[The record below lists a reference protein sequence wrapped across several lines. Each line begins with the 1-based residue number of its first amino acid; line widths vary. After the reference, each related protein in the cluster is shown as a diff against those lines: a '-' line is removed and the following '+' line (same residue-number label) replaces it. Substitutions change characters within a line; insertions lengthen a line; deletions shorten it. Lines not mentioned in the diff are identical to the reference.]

1 MKAYLRLTKP
11 GITVFIAITVA
22 AGYVTTAAGT
32 IDAARLV
39 TVIAATLLMAGGA
52 AALNHVAEH
61 ASDALMLRT
70 ASRPIPSGAVTV
82 RDGRIFGWT
91 LTLAGLTLSVLA
103 LPWLATVFLAAS
115 HVSYVFVYTPMK
127 RRTPLCTLVG
137 AIPGSLPVLAGCAA
151 TGLPIGRAG
160 YALAGLLFAW
170 QIPHFLAIGW
180 LARDDYRRAGCPML
194 SVVDPGGQISADV
207 AILYASGTLAFGL
220 MIAASAPVGGL
231 FTAVAVAAG
240 LGYVTAA
247 YPMLRN
253 RDRAS
258 ARRLFFASLMVLP
271 VMLTALMVDLIAGA

>member
-1 MKAYLRLTKP
+1 MKAHLHLTKP
-11 GITVFIAITVA
+11 GITIFIAITVA
-22 AGYVTTAAGT
+22 AGYITTAAGT
-32 IDAARLV
+32 VAAGELIAV
-39 TVIAATLLMAGGA
+39 VAATLLMSGGA

-82 RDGRIFGWT
+82 GHARGFGWT
-91 LTLAGLTLSVLA
+91 FSLAGLTLSALA
-103 LPWLATVFLAAS
+103 LPWLATAYLTAS
-115 HVSYVFVYTPMK
+115 HISYVFVYTPMK

-180 LARDDYRRAGCPML
+180 LARDDYARAGCPML
-194 SVVDPGGQISADV
+194 SVVDPGGQVSADV
-207 AILYASGTLAFGL
+207 SILYAVGTLAFAL
-220 MIAASAPVGGL
+220 LIAATAPVGVL
-231 FTAVAVAAG
+231 YTAVAVAAG

-247 YPMLRN
+247 YPMLRL

-258 ARRLFFASLMVLP
+258 ARRLFFASLLVLP
-271 VMLTALMVDLIAGA
+271 VMLTALMVDLIVGA